1 MRYYLDTNILV
12 FLSTRQSDDSLSAEV
27 LEIVFGYS
35 DILLTSMAC
44 VQEFIHLLQIEKFP
58 PRYLRE

>member
-27 LEIVFGYS
+27 LEIVFW
-35 DILLTSMAC
+35 
-44 VQEFIHLLQIEKFP
+44 VF
-58 PRYLRE
+58 